1 MLTSAC
7 GFHDDEDGDNDDDD
21 ADDGQGG
28 NCAVGEGD
36 DEKIREKESNDF
48 DGGDDQHSTKS
59 DENDSYDPIEC
70 FLL

>member
-7 GFHDDEDGDNDDDD
+7 GFHDDEDGDNDGDD
-21 ADDGQGG
+21 ADGGLGG

-36 DEKIREKESNDF
+36 DEKTREQEINYF
-48 DGGDDQHSTKS
+48 DGGDYHHSTKA

>member
-7 GFHDDEDGDNDDDD
+7 GFHDDEDGDNDGDD
-21 ADDGQGG
+21 ADGGQGG

-36 DEKIREKESNDF
+36 DEKTREKEGNDF
-48 DGGDDQHSTKS
+48 DGGDYQHSPKRMRMIVMTP
-59 DENDSYDPIEC
+59 NEC

>member
-7 GFHDDEDGDNDDDD
+7 GFHDGEDGDNDDDD
-21 ADDGQGG
+21 ADDGQSGI
-28 NCAVGEGD
+28 CAVCD
-36 DEKIREKESNDF
+36 DEMTRQQKSNDF
-48 DGGDDQHSTKS
+48 DGGDYQHSTKA